1 MKKLLITAF
10 LASFVFWGCSENS
23 NLVNPDVQQ
32 SERSWVKIVNPT
44 DGATKYSNSIQ
55 GDDLFVSKLINGDKG
70 GVVKIKLREDD
81 TKVKG
86 WLRFPKGSFDGEEDI
101 TVTLDAYNASLVF
114 GPNYLSLDPPA
125 ILTIKFN
132 GLVIEKGENIEFSFV
147 DEYGNPS
154 VVDYDKIIVNYKK
167 KWAMVINAKIK
178 HFSRYGFTK

>member
-23 NLVNPDVQQ
+23 SLVNPDVQQ

-55 GDDLFVSKLINGDKG
+55 KDRLSLSKKINGDKG
-70 GVVKIKLREDD
+70 GVVRINLRDDD

-86 WLRFPKGSFDGEEDI
+86 WLLFPRGSFEGRETI
-101 TVTLDAYNASLVF
+101 TVSLDANNASLEF
-114 GPNYLSLDPPA
+114 GPELSLDPA
-125 ILTIKFN
+125 ARLTIKFK
-132 GLVIEKGENIEFSFV
+132 GLDIKEGDNVDFEFL
-147 DEYGNPS
+147 DLLGNVS
-154 VVDYDKIIVNYKK
+154 VVAYDRIIVNYEKG
-167 KWAMVINAKIK
+167 WAIVINARID